1 MKYRAITS
9 ENFYYK
15 ELKNTAIL
23 LKTNSVP
30 FEEAKELIK
39 EKDILDTKSI
49 ANFNKKFLSI
59 SKRYNALSEE
69 LRDMLCDAD
78 SDSGKFINF
87 YAILLAERIVLE
99 FVDEVI
105 RENFSRLNYQ
115 LSNSD
120 FINFMKHKQEQS
132 EEVASWSQAGRDKVI
147 TKLKNFSVEAGYLEK
162 NNDGFLI
169 KKPVVDTSVINAI
182 ENQSGSKFLKILLY

>member
-23 LKTNSVP
+23 LQKNLIP
-30 FEEAKELIK
+30 FEDAKELIK
-39 EKDILDTKSI
+39 ENDVLDTKSV

-69 LRDMLCDAD
+69 LRTMLCEAD
-78 SDSGKFINF
+78 SENGKFINF
-87 YAILLAERIVLE
+87 YAIVLAERIVLE
-99 FVDEVI
+99 FMDEVV

-120 FINFMKHKQEQS
+120 FVNFMKHKQEQS
-132 EEVASWSQAGRDKVI
+132 EEVAGWTQAGRDKVI
-147 TKLKNFSVEAGYLEK
+147 TKLKNFPLEAGYLEK

-169 KKPVVDTSVINAI
+169 KKPVIDSSIINAI
-182 ENQSGSKFLKILLY
+182 ENQSGNKFLKILLY

>member
-23 LKTNSVP
+23 LEKNSVP

-39 EKDILDTKSI
+39 ENDVLDTKSV

-59 SKRYNALSEE
+59 TKRYTALSSE
-69 LRDMLCDAD
+69 LREILCEAD
-78 SDSGKFINF
+78 SENGKFINF

-99 FVDEVI
+99 FMDEVI

-132 EEVASWSQAGRDKVI
+132 DDVASWTQAGRDKVI

-169 KKPVVDTSVINAI
+169 KKPVVNTSIINAI

>member
-23 LKTNSVP
+23 LQKNSIP
-30 FEEAKELIK
+30 FEDAKELIK
-39 EKDILDTKSI
+39 ENDVLDTKSV

-69 LRDMLCDAD
+69 LRTMLCEAD
-78 SDSGKFINF
+78 SENGKFINF
-87 YAILLAERIVLE
+87 YAIVLAERIVLE
-99 FVDEVI
+99 FMDEVV

-115 LSNSD
+115 LSSSD
-120 FINFMKHKQEQS
+120 FVNFMKHKQEQS

-147 TKLKNFSVEAGYLEK
+147 TKLKNFSLEAGYIEK
-162 NNDGFLI
+162 NKDGFLI
-169 KKPVVDTSVINAI
+169 KKPVVDINIINAI

>member
-115 LSNSD
+115 LFNSD

>member
-1 MKYRAITS
+1 
-9 ENFYYK
+9 
-15 ELKNTAIL
+15 
-23 LKTNSVP
+23 
-30 FEEAKELIK
+30 
-39 EKDILDTKSI
+39 
-49 ANFNKKFLSI
+49 
-59 SKRYNALSEE
+59 
-69 LRDMLCDAD
+69 MLCDAD

-115 LSNSD
+115 LFNSD

>member
-39 EKDILDTKSI
+39 EKDVLDTKSI

-120 FINFMKHKQEQS
+120 FINFMKHKHEQS

>member
-115 LSNSD
+115 LFNSD

-169 KKPVVDTSVINAI
+169 KKPVIDTSIINAI

>member
-1 MKYRAITS
+1 MRYRAITS

-15 ELKNTAIL
+15 EMKNTAIL
-23 LKTNSVP
+23 IKKNLVP
-30 FEEAKELIK
+30 FEEAKERIR
-39 EKDILDTKSI
+39 ENDVLDTKSV

-69 LRDMLCDAD
+69 LRSILCEAD
-78 SDSGKFINF
+78 SNNGKFINF

-120 FINFMKHKQEQS
+120 FVNFMKHKQEQS

-147 TKLKNFSVEAGYLEK
+147 TKLKNFSLEAGYIEK
-162 NNDGFLI
+162 NKDGFSI
-169 KKPVVDTSVINAI
+169 KKPVVDINIINAI

>member
-39 EKDILDTKSI
+39 EKDVLDTKSI